1 VAPASRLCFSK
12 EPKQSL
18 GEQSGI
24 PKQELGNEK
33 KKLIAYSLQLIAN
46 SLRPRPSTPSSF

>member
-1 VAPASRLCFSK
+1 VAQASRLCFSK

-33 KKLIAYSLQLIAN
+33 KKSLLLIAYSL
-46 SLRPRPSTPSSF
+46 